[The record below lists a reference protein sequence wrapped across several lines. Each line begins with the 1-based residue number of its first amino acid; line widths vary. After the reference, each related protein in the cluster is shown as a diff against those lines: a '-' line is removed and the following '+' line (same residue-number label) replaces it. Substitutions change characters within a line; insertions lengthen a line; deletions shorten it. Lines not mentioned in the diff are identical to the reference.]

1 MIDILY
7 GEREETKAD
16 EYEEAHIVDNP
27 EKMIANDDTFWSS
40 NESKVE
46 DVRRSQSRRKE
57 REPTP
62 LESTTG

>member
-1 MIDILY
+1 LINSTD
-7 GEREETKAD
+7 EREETKAD

>member
-1 MIDILY
+1 LIYSTD
-7 GEREETKAD
+7 ERQETKAD